1 MGEHFVDI
9 EGVTGSIPVTPTIHF
24 TRNSPENRKIVSAW
38 RDRADLAKRANPDL
52 VPDRAK
58 RDKELG
64 RSIKRVRDRNDV
76 DLRSCEERGID
87 REPTRHRGAMADDME
102 RKGRRSRIGI
112 AAMLILDLAVFSF
125 SPAAPALSEPQS
137 VVFHLRVDPENP
149 ETGFFFADTSAF
161 SSLTLLPPRSN
172 PVSGTPGS
180 AAIRCINRNST
191 GFAAYGVPTHC
202 ARIEWRVRFNKAD
215 DLTSHVAEQNNLY
228 SETGWWALFEWDR
241 IPRMKGD
248 TDIDICARISA
259 EAPLCRRLPP
269 VNRPPLL
276 FIFGKSAL
284 DYRALGRRFRIFT
297 DRTGTALVD
306 MSARQRLSGQY
317 RYLSGLFPAS
327 GRPAEAVHIAWVG
340 IDRNRRALGG
350 AAGENAYIANY
361 AVTRTDRTGRERLF
375 WISGHEAFHMLAPH
389 DYPLW
394 IEESLAHYYGYKSL
408 RRSGPT
414 RLRPERE
421 WQKQQLPGVARE
433 TGLVVAHSRV
443 LNGDMRYY
451 GLFYGKGAAFWQA
464 LDIQLG
470 NSGASLDR
478 YLHLL
483 AYSGQQD
490 GALAPA
496 FITAVTGAIGKRA
509 FAELAAQYLQ

>member
-1 MGEHFVDI
+1 MSPAWTPDKQ
-9 EGVTGSIPVTPTIHF
+9 GSERNRHAHIMLTMRALTADGLHARKATPLASSWNDDDLLKTWRAEWARHQ
-24 TRNSPENRKIVSAW
+24 NRTLERHGHDS
-38 RDRADLAKRANPDL
+38 R
-52 VPDRAK
+52 
-58 RDKELG
+58 
-64 RSIKRVRDRNDV
+64 V

-102 RKGRRSRIGI
+102 RKGRRLRIGI
-112 AAMLILDLAVFSF
+112 AAMLILGLAVFSF
-125 SPAAPALSEPQS
+125 SPAAPALSEPES

-215 DLTSHVAEQNNLY
+215 DLTAHVAEQNNLY

-241 IPRMKGD
+241 IPRMKGY

-284 DYRALGRRFRIFT
+284 DYRASGRRFRIFT
-297 DRTGTALVD
+297 DRTALVD

-350 AAGENAYIANY
+350 AAVENAYIANY
-361 AVTRTDRTGRERLF
+361 AVTGDRTDRTGRERLF

-464 LDIQLG
+464 LDIRLE